1 MYIYISPLP
10 LEPPSPPPSHPCRPS
25 QSPELSSLCYSA
37 ASHELCFIHGS
48 VCMSALCSQFSSPPP
63 SPHTLC
69 AHVSSLC
76 LGLYSCPEN
85 RLLCTTPPVFLWAFF
100 FLPLDNILCGRFYLQ
115 GIYTR
120 MWPYLLSNSIPGS
133 SGRWKQGADMRAGW
147 GLWGSEFF
155 LVMITPHLSSAQGQC
170 PGTGVRQD

>member
-100 FLPLDNILCGRFYLQ
+100 FFPLIISYVEDSNCMESIHGCGP
-115 GIYTR
+115 IYCPTA
-120 MWPYLLSNSIPGS
+120 SQVVVEDGNKEQI
-133 SGRWKQGADMRAGW
+133 W
-147 GLWGSEFF
+147 GLVEVCEVVSFF
-155 LVMITPHLSSAQGQC
+155 W
-170 PGTGVRQD
+170 